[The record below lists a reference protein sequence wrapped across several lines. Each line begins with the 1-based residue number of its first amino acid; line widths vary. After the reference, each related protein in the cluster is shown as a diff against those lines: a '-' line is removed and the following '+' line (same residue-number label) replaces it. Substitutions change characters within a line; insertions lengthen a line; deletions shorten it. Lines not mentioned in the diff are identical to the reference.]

1 LNTVQTQSQQQHT
14 SNAQAWLAMLVLAL
28 LYMSSYIDRTILG
41 ILVGPIKKDLGIS
54 DTQFSLLTG
63 FAFVIFYTVA
73 GIPMGWM
80 VDRFNRRNIIVWGV
94 SVWSIMTAACGLVSS
109 YWGLF
114 AARIGVGVGE
124 ATLSPATYSIT
135 TDLFDAKRLAR
146 ALSVYSLGIPIG
158 TALASIIGGAVVNSV
173 GAGEVISLPIVG
185 DTKPWQLVF
194 FIVGLPGLILALMAH
209 FLVKEPPRSKP
220 KGGPKGDDVKLSSF
234 GETLSYL
241 FSHKR
246 AYAALFLGP
255 ALVNMFS
262 FSVIAWYPAYLQRVH
277 EMPIAQSGLFVGLS
291 TITFGILGTVF
302 SGWLADRFVT
312 RGNLDGHMRVGMLY
326 GLGIFVCGGLGPLM
340 PVVAVSLAL
349 ASFTMFF
356 SNTWNGVSAA
366 ALQLVT
372 PPQMRGQM
380 SAIWLFFSN
389 LVVMT
394 FGPLMV
400 ALITDYVF
408 GREDAVGYSLAMSA
422 TVSAALG
429 SLAMF
434 SGLKHVAALAKE
446 RQNA

>member
-1 LNTVQTQSQQQHT
+1 MDTIQTQSQST
-14 SNAQAWLAMLVLAL
+14 SSTARPWVAMAVLAL

-41 ILVGPIKKDLGIS
+41 ILVGPIKKDLDIT

-194 FIVGLPGLILALMAH
+194 FIVGLPGLLLALMAH
-209 FLVKEPPRSKP
+209 FLIKEPPRTKRPSDIA
-220 KGGPKGDDVKLSSF
+220 GHVSF
-234 GETLSYL
+234 GDTFSYL
-241 FSHKR
+241 FRNRR

-277 EMPIAQSGLFVGLS
+277 DMPIAQSGLFVGLS
-291 TITFGILGTVF
+291 TMTFGIVGTVF

-326 GLGIFVCGGLGPLM
+326 GLGIFICGGLGPLM

-349 ASFTMFF
+349 AAFTMFF

-400 ALITDYVF
+400 ALITDYIF

-422 TVSAALG
+422 TISAALG

-434 SGLKHVAALAKE
+434 SGLKHVAALAKA
-446 RQNA
+446 RQAA